1 MAGSFGYELD
11 LNTLSDSEKQAVKEQ
26 TARFKQ
32 YRGLIH
38 NGLYYRLSD
47 SLNDKFALWE
57 YVSEDKKEVLVHGVI
72 FRTEPNRKQ
81 YLVKLRGL
89 LPDGNYRL
97 EANGEVYKGSALMNG
112 GILLPKSWG
121 DNFPVEMHFIS
132 EN

>member
-11 LNTLSDSEKQAVKEQ
+11 LNTLSDEEKQEVKDQ
-26 TARFKQ
+26 ITRFKQ

-47 SLNDKFALWE
+47 PINSKFALWE

-72 FRTEPNRKQ
+72 FRTEPNRMQ
-81 YLVKLRGL
+81 SIVKLRGI
-89 LPDGNYRL
+89 LPNKNYSL
-97 EANGEVYKGSALMNG
+97 EGSNEVYKGSALLNG